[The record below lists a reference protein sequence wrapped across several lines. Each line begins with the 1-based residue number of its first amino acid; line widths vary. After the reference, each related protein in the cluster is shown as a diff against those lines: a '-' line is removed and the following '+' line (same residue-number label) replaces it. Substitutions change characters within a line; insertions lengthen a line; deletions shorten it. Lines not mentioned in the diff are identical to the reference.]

1 MECFDMKIGKKGA
14 ENKTFW
20 RTIGT
25 VFFPDGVED
34 FVNGVK
40 PFTFVID
47 YPPINGII
55 VPRKKKTEATPES
68 ETEGDIP
75 F

>member
-1 MECFDMKIGKKGA
+1 MEGVIMECFDIKIGKKGP

-25 VFFPDGVED
+25 AFFPDGMAANLTD
-34 FVNGVK
+34 VK

-47 YPPINGII
+47 YPATNGII
-55 VPRKKKTEATPES
+55 VPRDKKKDEPTQ
-68 ETEGDIP
+68 
-75 F
+75 